1 MIKSKTNIEEVQRKL
16 KKAHKKTL
24 FAESEAL
31 NMTAKK
37 VASAQRSEATKSFDR
52 PTPYLLNAVFNP
64 NTKLGFTGIFSRY
77 NTLRVELI
85 PGAPRGKFSEGGR
98 RVNAALSLQIRGGI
112 RTPNKTALVVP
123 TPRARLNKYG
133 NLSRRYVQNLLAR
146 EDHVQLG
153 RRDGVQPGI
162 YRRSKRGKLTML
174 VAYEPRA
181 RYQRGRYRYFQ
192 VAQSVFARDFQREFD
207 KAFEEEMRNLR

>member
-1 MIKSKTNIEEVQRKL
+1 MIKAKTNIDEVQRKL
-16 KKAHKKTL
+16 QKAHKKTL

-37 VASAQRSEATKSFDR
+37 VASAQRQAANTSFDR
-52 PTPYLLNAVFNP
+52 PTPYLLNAIFNP

-85 PGAPRGKFSEGGR
+85 PGAPRGKFNDGGR
-98 RVNAALSLQIRGGI
+98 RVNKTLFFQVDGGV
-112 RTPNKTALVVP
+112 RTPDKTALVIP
-123 TPRARLNKYG
+123 APRARKNKYG
-133 NLSRRYVQNLLAR
+133 NLSRRYVQNLLSKQ
-146 EDHVQLG
+146 DHVQLG
-153 RRDGVQPGI
+153 RRDGVSPGI

-181 RYQRGRYRYFQ
+181 AYTPRFGYYR
-192 VAQSVFARDFQREFD
+192 VAQSVFGREFQREFD
-207 KAFEEEMRNLR
+207 KAFEAEMANLK

>member
-1 MIKSKTNIEEVQRKL
+1 MIKATTNIDEVQRKL
-16 KKAHKKTL
+16 QKVQKKTL

-31 NMTAKK
+31 NMTARK
-37 VASAQRSEATKSFDR
+37 VASAQRAEASRTFDR
-52 PTPYLLNAVFNP
+52 PTPYLLGGIFNP
-64 NTKLGFTGIFSRY
+64 NTKLGFVGTISKY

-85 PGAPRGKFSEGGR
+85 PGAPRGKFNEGGR
-98 RVNAALSLQIRGGI
+98 RVNNTLSLQIRGGI
-112 RTPNKTALVVP
+112 RTPQKTALVIP

-133 NLSRRYVQNLLAR
+133 NLSRRYVQNLLAK

-162 YRRSKRGKLTML
+162 YRRTRGGKLTML

-181 RYQRGRYRYFQ
+181 RYRRGGYRYFQ
-192 VAQSVFARDFQREFD
+192 VAQSVFASEFKRQFD
-207 KAFEEEMRNLR
+207 KAFAEEMRNLR